1 MEEKN
6 IQKVQNWAKI
16 SNLVQM
22 MIFMD
27 KNEDEIRMLVMQIND
42 NQANLSCF
50 SLSSVHLEI
59 LL

>member
-6 IQKVQNWAKI
+6 IQKAQNWAKI

-22 MIFMD
+22 MIFMA
-27 KNEDEIRMLVMQIND
+27 KNEDEILMLVMQIND